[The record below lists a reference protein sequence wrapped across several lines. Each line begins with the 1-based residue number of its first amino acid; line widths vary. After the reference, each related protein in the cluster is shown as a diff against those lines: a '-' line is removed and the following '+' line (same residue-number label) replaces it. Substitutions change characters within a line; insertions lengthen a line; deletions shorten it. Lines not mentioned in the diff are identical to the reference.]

1 MNRLRDEAGQGHVKG
16 PVSEKGLE
24 LVRRTPATPEMPEMK
39 RRVWAAL
46 QQSSLQRAP
55 RRFGLP
61 GFATAA
67 VVLAL
72 GGTAGAVIAHR
83 WIQPRTA
90 TVTPLPGRIEPKA
103 APTPVRTIAR
113 AAAPVAVPEAPPPA
127 PVIKARPGRA
137 ATPRATDLPA
147 ATAAERT
154 QVLDAMIALRRDHD
168 AARAGRLLDQYIG
181 AHPRGALREEALVLA
196 IEAATARGDA
206 ASARRWAVAYG
217 NAYPNGRFGKFA
229 RETLEADA
237 P

>member
-1 MNRLRDEAGQGHVKG
+1 MNRLRDEAGEG

-24 LVRRTPATPEMPEMK
+24 LIRRTPATPEMPEMK

-46 QQSSLQRAP
+46 QESGLQRTAAP
-55 RRFGLP
+55 RRLGLP
-61 GFATAA
+61 AFATAA

-72 GGTAGAVIAHR
+72 GGTAGAVIARR

-90 TVTPLPGRIEPKA
+90 AVTPTLVRIAPKA
-103 APTPVRTIAR
+103 MPTPTRTIAR
-113 AAAPVAVPEAPPPA
+113 AAAPVALPETPA
-127 PVIKARPGRA
+127 AAAVKARPVRA
-137 ATPRATDLPA
+137 TPPRATDLPA

-168 AARAGRLLDQYIG
+168 AARAGRLLDQYLG

-196 IEAATARGDA
+196 VEAATARGDA
-206 ASARRWAVAYG
+206 ASARRWAAAYG
-217 NAYPNGRFGKFA
+217 DAYPNGRFGKFA
-229 RETLEADA
+229 RETLEAAA